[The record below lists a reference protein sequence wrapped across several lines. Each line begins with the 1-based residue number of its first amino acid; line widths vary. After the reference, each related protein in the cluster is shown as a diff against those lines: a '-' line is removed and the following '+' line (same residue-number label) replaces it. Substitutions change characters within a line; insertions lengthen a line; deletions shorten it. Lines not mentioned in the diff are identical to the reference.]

1 MRILYDGFL
10 INSAALGSPG
20 MDEIRWLKPL
30 RPGETIT
37 GIGEVVKKT
46 PSKSRPEIGSLVIN
60 YEVFNKKNE
69 LIMTLV
75 GISIFK
81 KKYLG
86 KIK

>member
-1 MRILYDGFL
+1 
-10 INSAALGSPG
+10 

-81 KKYLG
+81 KKYLS